1 MGVRTEPTA
10 VVFFG
15 GMMKIFLV
23 VVVNSPEV
31 DANVGHLFLVPSG
44 YQKQDNTIKLSYNF
58 II

>member
-31 DANVGHLFLVPSG
+31 DANVGHLFLVPSV
-44 YQKQDNTIKLSYNF
+44 YQKQCNTNE
-58 II
+58 